1 MGCAASSEI
10 WGDGCADVARSSV
23 TQWQNKVLRRGV
35 VGLRPHFVLKT
46 MQEPQRGAQLGHSNR
61 SLQVPRRGT
70 STLSVCFR
78 HIKLSSNLSVN
89 LQVIFSSKKTR
100 IFLFFTTIS
109 VTLTFGR
116 STSLDKNKIKP
127 VFFCFFTHLYVT
139 LHIPSRSLITGGG
152 AMVGKT

>member
-1 MGCAASSEI
+1 MAAPTSHAAQSLNGKTKCFEEAL
-10 WGDGCADVARSSV
+10 WVEDPD
-23 TQWQNKVLRRGV
+23 
-35 VGLRPHFVLKT
+35 FVHKT

-78 HIKLSSNLSVN
+78 HIKLSFNLSVN
-89 LQVIFSSKKTR
+89 LQVIFSSKKTH

-116 STSLDKNKIKP
+116 SYIARQKQNKTS
-127 VFFCFFTHLYVT
+127 FFCFFTHLYVT